1 MFSKRIIHGVLG
13 GLVGGLFFGAMMAKM
28 GMLPMIGKMIGQPSV
43 GAGFMLHMVNSA
55 IIGAGFAVVFH
66 RFSTRITRGLRY
78 GLLYGGF
85 WWLLG
90 PLTLMPLFMGMGLG
104 VNWNAAAA
112 AAMFPSLI
120 GHLVYG
126 AVLGITYSWLQAREL
141 YHRRLATATVTKGW

>member
-1 MFSKRIIHGVLG
+1 MESRSYKRSLKKELLFTRRVYMSSKRIIHGVLG
-13 GLVGGLFFGAMMAKM
+13 GLVGGLFF
-28 GMLPMIGKMIGQPSV
+28 
-43 GAGFMLHMVNSA
+43 
-55 IIGAGFAVVFH
+55 GAGFAVVFH

-90 PLTLMPLFMGMGLG
+90 PLTLMPLLMGMGLG

-112 AAMFPSLI
+112 AAMLPSLV

-126 AVLGITYSWLQAREL
+126 AVLGISYSWLQAREQ
-141 YHRRLATATVTKGW
+141 YHRRLATATVTKGR